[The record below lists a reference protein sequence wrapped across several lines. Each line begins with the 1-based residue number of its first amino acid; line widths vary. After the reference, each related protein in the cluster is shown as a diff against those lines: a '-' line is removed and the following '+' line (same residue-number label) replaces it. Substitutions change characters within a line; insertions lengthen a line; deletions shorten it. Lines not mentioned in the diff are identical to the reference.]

1 MLHLK
6 HTPCGAAGPQGKY
19 SYDEAEPM
27 FREALEMYRETFGD
41 WHPNTLTS
49 TFNLGALQATG
60 DLTVTEG

>member
-1 MLHLK
+1 
-6 HTPCGAAGPQGKY
+6 
-19 SYDEAEPM
+19 M

-49 TFNLGALQATG
+49 IFNLGALQATG